1 MYASVALGHQET
13 SGSILLTPPEDG
25 ESFQIEE
32 IVPMEYTLKG
42 MVSDKEGSLAGG
54 GNGSTITVK
63 PGDNI
68 LVTLT
73 NTPEHSGY
81 FHHTASVTNEKDL
94 SQDGNFTQIKDGI
107 YTEPHGK
114 SGSSGGV
121 TRTAFYSR
129 EVAAVLEDPLKTRRE
144 KRMEKGDDLNG

>member
-1 MYASVALGHQET
+1 
-13 SGSILLTPPEDG
+13 
-25 ESFQIEE
+25 
-32 IVPMEYTLKG
+32 MEYTLTS
-42 MVSDKEGSLAGG
+42 MVSDKEGSLAGE

-73 NTPEHSGY
+73 NTPDHSGY

-94 SQDGNFTQIKDGI
+94 SQDSNFTQNGI

-114 SGSSGGV
+114 SDLSGGV
-121 TRTAFYSR
+121 TQTAFYSR